1 VGGPVIIALLFSLLV
16 ALFWLGKFR
25 KMDKYEKEPERLIYL
40 AFFAGV
46 LSTIPSLLLEIPFQ
60 MPTSHHPSRIRDLFF
75 LFLWVGIVEETFKFL
90 AVRLTVYRS
99 SEFNEV
105 MDGMIYMVS
114 AAMGFAAAENVGY
127 MLGFGFSVGLLRA
140 ILSYLAHLSFSAIL
154 GYYMGKAKIEKNG
167 NQLWIG
173 FILAVSLH
181 WFYNFFIVVG
191 TLRTSEGFFLLGL
204 LVWIFGLILTF
215 ILVKK
220 AQAVSPFRTTHLLPR
235 RLTRPCQVC
244 GKTVSSKAWICHH
257 CGEPLTLEEDEVTLK
272 V

>member
-1 VGGPVIIALLFSLLV
+1 
-16 ALFWLGKFR
+16 
-25 KMDKYEKEPERLIYL
+25 
-40 AFFAGV
+40 
-46 LSTIPSLLLEIPFQ
+46 
-60 MPTSHHPSRIRDLFF
+60 
-75 LFLWVGIVEETFKFL
+75 
-90 AVRLTVYRS
+90 
-99 SEFNEV
+99 
-105 MDGMIYMVS
+105 
-114 AAMGFAAAENVGY
+114 
-127 MLGFGFSVGLLRA
+127 
-140 ILSYLAHLSFSAIL
+140 
-154 GYYMGKAKIEKNG
+154 MGKAKIEKNG

-257 CGEPLTLEEDEVTLK
+257 CGEPFSLEEDEVTLK

>member
-1 VGGPVIIALLFSLLV
+1 MIIALLFSLLV
-16 ALFWLGKFR
+16 ALFWLINFR
-25 KMDKYEKEPERLIYL
+25 KMDKFEKEPERLIYL

-46 LSTIPSLLLEIPFQ
+46 LSTIPSVLLEIPLGVANV
-60 MPTSHHPSRIRDLFF
+60 HHPRPLSELLVI
-75 LFLWVGIVEETFKFL
+75 FLWVGIVEETFKFL
-90 AVRLTVYRS
+90 AVRITAYRS
-99 SEFNEV
+99 SQFNEV
-105 MDGMIYMVS
+105 MDGMVYMVS

-154 GYYMGKAKIEKNG
+154 GYYMAKAKIEKNG
-167 NQLWIG
+167 NWLWIG
-173 FILAVSLH
+173 FILAISLH
-181 WFYNFFIVVG
+181 WFYNFFFVLG
-191 TLRTSEGFFLLGL
+191 TMKTSGGFFFLGL

-235 RLTRPCQVC
+235 RLTRPCQAC

-257 CGEPLTLEEDEVTLK
+257 CGEPLPLDEDEVTLK
-272 V
+272 A

>member
-1 VGGPVIIALLFSLLV
+1 VILSLLFSLLV

-25 KMDKYEKEPERLIYL
+25 KMDKFEKEPERLVYL
-40 AFFAGV
+40 SFFAGV
-46 LSTIPSLLLEIPFQ
+46 LSTIPSVLLETPFETAYAQ
-60 MPTSHHPSRIRDLFF
+60 LPPRLGHLFF
-75 LFLWVGIVEETFKFL
+75 LFLWVGIVEEFFKFL

-99 SEFNEV
+99 AQFNEV

-127 MLGFGFSVGLLRA
+127 MLGFGFSVGFLRA

-154 GYYMGKAKIEKNG
+154 GYYTGKAKIEKTRNS
-167 NQLWIG
+167 LWTG
-173 FILAVSLH
+173 FILAISLH
-181 WFYNFFIVVG
+181 WFYNFFIVAG
-191 TLRTSEGFFLLGL
+191 TFERSAPFYLLGF
-204 LVWIFGLILTF
+204 LVWVFGLILTLV
-215 ILVKK
+215 LVKK

-235 RLTRPCQVC
+235 RLTQPCTAC

-257 CGEPLTLEEDEVTLK
+257 CGEPLPLREEEVTLK

>member
-1 VGGPVIIALLFSLLV
+1 MIIALLFSLLV

-25 KMDKYEKEPERLIYL
+25 KMDKFEKEPERLIYL
-40 AFFAGV
+40 AFFAGA
-46 LSTIPSLLLEIPFQ
+46 LSTIPSVLLEIPFQ
-60 MPTSHHPSRIRDLFF
+60 MPTSRHPPLIRDLFF
-75 LFLWVGIVEETFKFL
+75 LFLWVGIVEEIFKYL

-99 SEFNEV
+99 SQFNEV

-154 GYYMGKAKIEKNG
+154 GYYMAKAKIERNG
-167 NQLWIG
+167 NWLWIG
-173 FILAVSLH
+173 FILAISLH
-181 WFYNFFIVVG
+181 WFYNFSIVVG
-191 TLRTSEGFFLLGL
+191 TFKKSEWFFLLGL
-204 LVWIFGLILTF
+204 VVWVFGLILTF

-235 RLTRPCQVC
+235 RLIRPCQAC

-257 CGEPLTLEEDEVTLK
+257 CGEPLSLEEDEVILK